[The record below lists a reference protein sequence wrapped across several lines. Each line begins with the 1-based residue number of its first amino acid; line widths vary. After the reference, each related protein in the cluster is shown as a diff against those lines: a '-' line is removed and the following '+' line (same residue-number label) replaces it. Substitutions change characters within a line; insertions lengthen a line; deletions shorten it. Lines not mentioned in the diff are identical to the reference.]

1 MSESDLSAVSEHSGE
16 HRKAALAAWL
26 GSALEYYDFFIYG
39 TAAALVFDRVFFPVG
54 SAALGLLA
62 SLASFGVAYVARP
75 LGAVV
80 LGHFGDRIG
89 RKRLLVVTLLTMGG
103 ATFLIGCLPGHAQ
116 VGGWAPAAL
125 VLLRILQGFAV
136 AGEQAL
142 SSSVSLEH
150 APAGRRAFFAS
161 FTLGGTQGGF
171 ILASLVFL
179 PVSAMPDAQLLSW
192 GWRIPFLVSA
202 LVVAAGWWVR
212 SSLGETPV
220 FEQQPQQPGLPLVRL
235 LHRHPRQLVLV
246 VLSSLYAVISTIVS
260 IYALSY
266 GVNAVGLPRPTLLW
280 MLIAANAVGIVA
292 TPLCAG
298 LSDRVGRKPVFLAGA
313 LGGAALIWPFIWSI
327 SSRNVPLIFLF
338 GALLVGVVYSAA
350 GGVGMALLPEQF
362 PTGVRM
368 SGMAVGTQIGFVIE
382 GFAPAI
388 ATALAGPKLAHWQP
402 VALFTCAAALV
413 AALGTTAMRE
423 TSQTVV
429 DELGMREPARVR

>member
-1 MSESDLSAVSEHSGE
+1 MPETESIIGTPRH
-16 HRKAALAAWL
+16 AATASWI

-54 SAALGLLA
+54 SPALALIA

-75 LGAVV
+75 VGAVV
-80 LGHFGDRIG
+80 LGHFGDRLG
-89 RKRLLVVTLLTMGG
+89 RKRLMVVTLLTMGG
-103 ATFLIGCLPGHAQ
+103 ATFLIGCLPTYAQ
-116 VGGWAPAAL
+116 VGGFAPVAL

-150 APAGRRAFFAS
+150 APQERRAFFAS

-171 ILASLVFL
+171 ILASVVFL
-179 PVSAMPDAQLLSW
+179 PISALPDAELMSW
-192 GWRIPFLVSA
+192 GWRVPFLISA
-202 LVVAAGWWVR
+202 VVLVTGWWVR
-212 SSLGETPV
+212 RSLRETPV
-220 FEQQPQQPGLPLVRL
+220 FEQQDQERGLPLIRL
-235 LHRHPRQLVLV
+235 LRHHPRELVQV

-266 GVNAVGLPRPTLLW
+266 GVGAMGLPRPTLLW

-292 TPLCAG
+292 TPMCAA
-298 LSDRVGRKPVFLAGA
+298 LSDRLGRKPVFLVGA

-327 SSRNVPLIFLF
+327 SQRDVPLIFVF
-338 GALLVGVVYSAA
+338 GVLLVGVVYSAA

-382 GFAPAI
+382 GFAPAV
-388 ATALAGPKLAHWQP
+388 ATALAGPNLADWQP
-402 VALFTCAAALV
+402 VAWFTCGAALV
-413 AALGTTAMRE
+413 AAVATMTMRE
-423 TSQTVV
+423 TSRTPMQ
-429 DELGMREPARVR
+429 ELGARTPDPVETAG

>member
-1 MSESDLSAVSEHSGE
+1 MSESGLAQVSDRPGE

-26 GSALEYYDFFIYG
+26 GSALEYYDFFAYG
-39 TAAALVFDRVFFPVG
+39 TAAALVFDRVFFPAG
-54 SAALGLLA
+54 SPALALLA

-80 LGHFGDRIG
+80 LGHFGDRLG

-103 ATFLIGCLPGHAQ
+103 ATFLIGCLPGYDR
-116 VGGWAPAAL
+116 VGAIAPAAL

-150 APAGRRAFFAS
+150 APAGRRGFFAS

-171 ILASLVFL
+171 VLASLVFL
-179 PVSAMPDAQLLSW
+179 PVSALPDQQLLSW

-202 LVVAAGWWVR
+202 LVVATGWWVR
-212 SSLGETPV
+212 TSLTETPV
-220 FEQQPQQPGLPLVRL
+220 FAQQPHHPGLPLARL
-235 LHRHPRQLVLV
+235 LRQHPRELVLV

-266 GVNAVGLPRPTLLW
+266 AVNAAGLPRPVLLW
-280 MLIAANAVGIVA
+280 MLIVANAVGIVA
-292 TPLCAG
+292 TPLCAA

-313 LGGAALIWPFIWSI
+313 FGGAALIWPFIWSI
-327 SSRNVPLIFLF
+327 SARNVPLVFVF
-338 GALLVGVVYSAA
+338 GTLLVGIAYSAA

-368 SGMAVGTQIGFVIE
+368 SGMAVGTQIGFVLE
-382 GFAPAI
+382 GFAPAV
-388 ATALAGPKLAHWQP
+388 ATALAGPDLADWQP

-413 AALGTTAMRE
+413 AAFGTAAMRE
-423 TSQTVV
+423 TSRTAVH
-429 DELGMREPARVR
+429 ELGRREPARTS

>member
-1 MSESDLSAVSEHSGE
+1 MIEPDVSQVDEHSGE

-103 ATFLIGCLPGHAQ
+103 ATFLIGCLPGYDRI
-116 VGGWAPAAL
+116 GGFAPAAL
-125 VLLRILQGFAV
+125 VLLRVLQGFAV

-150 APAGRRAFFAS
+150 APAGRRGFFAS

-179 PVSAMPDAQLLSW
+179 PVSALPDAQLMAW
-192 GWRIPFLVSA
+192 GWRIPFLVSV
-202 LVVAAGWWVR
+202 LVMATGWWVR

-220 FEQQPQQPGLPLVRL
+220 FERQPREVGLPLVRL
-235 LHRHPRQLVLV
+235 LRHHPRDLVLV

-266 GVNAVGLPRPTLLW
+266 GVNAVGLPRTTLLW
-280 MLIAANAVGIVA
+280 MLITANAVGIVA

-298 LSDRVGRKPVFLAGA
+298 LSDRVGRRPVFLAGA
-313 LGGAALIWPFIWSI
+313 LGGAGLIWPFIWSI
-327 SSRNVPLIFLF
+327 SARNVPLVFLF

-362 PTGVRM
+362 PAGVRM

-382 GFAPAI
+382 GFAPAV
-388 ATALAGPKLAHWQP
+388 ATALAGPELADWQP
-402 VALFTCAAALV
+402 VALFTCGAALV
-413 AALGTTAMRE
+413 AALGTAAMRE
-423 TSQTVV
+423 TSRTAIG
-429 DELGMREPARVR
+429 ELGARDPAGAR